1 MTESIDLSY
10 QTALFERK
18 TGIPVDDDGKGFLY
32 SNIAEVIKSVIYV
45 SKNTYNGWNIGIKS
59 DCETE

>member
-45 SKNTYNGWNIGIKS
+45 SKTLIMV
-59 DCETE
+59 ET